1 MIMLDSEVLNN
12 VEALIVPILRN
23 DQYCLVKID
32 FYLKSGRQ
40 VIKLLVDKIDGG
52 ISLDECTRLN
62 QKIGDIIEMEGI
74 IEQDYDLEVSSPG
87 MDRYLVSRED
97 FMRCLNRRVRIF
109 LKEPQGKISE
119 ISGVIIL
126 VTETALELDSGG
138 CVQRVVFDRIK
149 KAKQEVLL

>member
-1 MIMLDSEVLNN
+1 MLNPEVLDNIQ
-12 VEALIVPILRN
+12 ELIVPILRN
-23 DQYCLVKID
+23 DEYCLVNID
-32 FYLKSGRQ
+32 FYLQSGRPAL
-40 VIKLLVDKIDGG
+40 KLLVDKIYGG
-52 ISLDECTRLN
+52 ISLDECMRLN

-74 IEQDYDLEVSSPG
+74 IEQGYDLEISSPG
-87 MDRYLVSRED
+87 VDRYLVSRED

-119 ISGVIIL
+119 ISGVITL

-138 CVQRVVFDRIK
+138 CVQWVVFDRIK

>member
-1 MIMLDSEVLNN
+1 MLNPEVLDNIQ
-12 VEALIVPILRN
+12 ALIVPILRN
-23 DQYCLVKID
+23 DQYCLVDID
-32 FYLKSGRQ
+32 FYLQSGRP
-40 VIKLLVDKIDGG
+40 VLKLLVDKIYGG

-74 IEQDYDLEVSSPG
+74 IEQGYDLEISSPG
-87 MDRYLVSRED
+87 VDRYLVSRED

-119 ISGVIIL
+119 ISGVITL